1 MGSPPPAGSK
11 KVVFRFR
18 SVKSIVMPAAS
29 TGSDRRRSTAVMR
42 TAHTN
47 RGVWYWVIPG
57 GFMLIMVVMKLMA
70 PRIEETP
77 ARWREKIVRSTDA
90 PAWARLPARG
100 G

>member
-1 MGSPPPAGSK
+1 M
-11 KVVFRFR
+11 VFRFR
-18 SVKSIVMPAAS
+18 SVKSIVMPAAR
-29 TGSDRRRSTAVMR
+29 TGRERSRRTAVIR

-47 RGVWYWVIPG
+47 SGVWYWVIAG
-57 GFMLIMVVMKLMA
+57 GFMLMMVVMKLIA

-77 ARWREKIVRSTDA
+77 ARWREKIVRSTEA